1 MRCHEPPISTS
12 HYPYLLP
19 NTNKHEKSKSERCLR
34 ARILWLRKRGAGR
47 TSSSRAAVRQ
57 HPCSSPRT
65 RRHIARKRWPKVMPL
80 PILPPIACCRSHSPH
95 QHQSLC
101 VSHSQAVKH
110 TGEGTEVH
118 AWLGDQ
124 NATVAGSCVDSMKN
138 SLFCSRLTHTPV
150 PEPFLRTLCTPR
162 VTTNA

>member
-101 VSHSQAVKH
+101 VSHSQAVNHWWKNR
-110 TGEGTEVH
+110 GTCLARGSECHCCWQLRRQHEEQSLLQSPDSHASPRTFSSHSVH
-118 AWLGDQ
+118 SASH
-124 NATVAGSCVDSMKN
+124 N
-138 SLFCSRLTHTPV
+138 
-150 PEPFLRTLCTPR
+150 
-162 VTTNA
+162 